1 MGGKSRGHNSV
12 WNLKKQ
18 QQSPS
23 KFLIYQILA
32 HYGVGCAVMYM
43 YVCVLL
49 LQRGNIHNT
58 TLHDKVPKIWHFQSL
73 CQNYTLTT

>member
-1 MGGKSRGHNSV
+1 MRKKAEGTTLYEI
-12 WNLKKQ
+12 LKKPKK
-18 QQSPS
+18 QSPS

-58 TLHDKVPKIWHFQSL
+58 TLHDKVPKI
-73 CQNYTLTT
+73 